1 MLVVALRAVG
11 ASNVVLGLAHVV
23 LWRLL
28 AWTRETK
35 LLSPLTARV
44 FAVHTFFV
52 AFVVVLLGA
61 LAAIHAELLVAPSAL
76 GRLVCGATA
85 VFWLLRLLAQPFV
98 FDPVLLLESRWR
110 VPLRLVA
117 STYFAACVFVFAWA
131 FENQP

>member
-1 MLVVALRAVG
+1 MLLVALQAIG
-11 ASNVVLGLAHVV
+11 ASNVVLGLAHVF
-23 LWRLL
+23 LWRVF

-35 LLSPLTARV
+35 RLSPLTARV

-52 AFVVVLLGA
+52 AFVLVLLGA
-61 LAAIHAELLVAPSAL
+61 LALLHADLLVAPSAL

-110 VPLRLVA
+110 APLRIVA
-117 STYFAACVFVFAWA
+117 STYFATCTLVFAWA